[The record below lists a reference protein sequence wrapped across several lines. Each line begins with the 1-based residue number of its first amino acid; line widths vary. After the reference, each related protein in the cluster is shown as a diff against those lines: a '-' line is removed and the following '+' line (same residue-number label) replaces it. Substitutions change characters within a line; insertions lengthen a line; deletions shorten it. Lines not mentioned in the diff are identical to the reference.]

1 MLGSRTG
8 REAGSAAATMLPVPS
23 TRVRMAPATWR
34 LEASLARKPSAP
46 ASRASE
52 IVSRRVSAESISTLV
67 PGEDALTAR
76 RVVARSGP
84 GMWASSSS
92 TVGSCLA
99 ASSIAWWLS

>member
-1 MLGSRTG
+1 
-8 REAGSAAATMLPVPS
+8 
-23 TRVRMAPATWR
+23 MAPATWR

-46 ASRASE
+46 ASRASA

-67 PGEDALTAR
+67 PGEDARTAR